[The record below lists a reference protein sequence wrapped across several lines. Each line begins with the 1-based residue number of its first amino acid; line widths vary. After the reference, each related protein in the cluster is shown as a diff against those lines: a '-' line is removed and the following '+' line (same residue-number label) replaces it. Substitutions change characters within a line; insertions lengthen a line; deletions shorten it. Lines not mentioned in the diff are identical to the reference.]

1 MQFLFMYI
9 GIKTK
14 TEELELYNTNF
25 ITTNHNYRN
34 ADIVYKE
41 KNREIYYLIEQ
52 QTYVESEMAR
62 KVLDYST
69 GILGLSEN
77 QGKCIEIVPI
87 VLYWC

>member
-1 MQFLFMYI
+1 MYI

-14 TEELELYNTNF
+14 IEELELYNTNF
-25 ITTNHNYRN
+25 ITTNYNYRN

-62 KVLDYST
+62 
-69 GILGLSEN
+69 N
-77 QGKCIEIVPI
+77 IVQE
-87 VLYWC
+87 Y